1 VKVISALNKRVL
13 LAYSSKYGYVEEII
27 TKISEILNGEGIQVD
42 LLELDK
48 TNKKKWPSIDEYE
61 GIIIGSC
68 MSSMFTFWKKEV
80 KNFMNINLDKLT
92 NTNKTIGFFYSDP
105 RILRL
110 IIDPEGAKKISENT
124 INAKFGFV
132 PKFCHDFGPAFDL
145 AHGFKKLSPED
156 RDGIRRMVKKIS
168 KETGVE
174 FNYKGFNDFRDW
186 NLIQEFT
193 MQFSEDII
201 HK

>member
-1 VKVISALNKRVL
+1 MKVISALNKRVL